1 MQGRNMIITHN
12 NNMPA
17 SRNLA
22 KQAASLINQPGA
34 NGDVISAV
42 AKTDCQLCLRHS
54 HITYC
59 FAR

>member
-1 MQGRNMIITHN
+1 MIITHN
-12 NNMPA
+12 NNMPV
-17 SRNLA
+17 SRNLT